1 VSEYVLGSDA
11 VLDLEDIWDYIAADS
26 ADAADRWIAK
36 LFDAFE
42 TIARMPGIGHKREDL
57 TQYAVLF
64 WPVGAYLI
72 IYRVEQQSRRVEIV
86 AVTQGSRDIPA
97 FLRRRLH

>member
-1 VSEYVLGSDA
+1 VSDYILSTAAEFD
-11 VLDLEDIWDYIAADS
+11 LDEIWEYIAADNI
-26 ADAADRWIAK
+26 DDADRWIAK

-42 TIARMPGIGHKREDL
+42 ALEQMPGMGHRREDL
-57 TQYAVLF
+57 TSYPVLF

-72 IYRVEQQSRRVEIV
+72 IYRAERRPIEIV

-97 FLRRRLH
+97 FLNRRIRQ